1 MTTNDVKLRHGL
13 KGISELLGCSISTA
27 QRIKKKGI
35 IDEAIIQIGKTI
47 VIDERKAL
55 ELLKKH
61 SKV

>member
-1 MTTNDVKLRHGL
+1 MTATDVKLRY
-13 KGISELLGCSISTA
+13 GIPGIADLLGCSTATA
-27 QRIKKKGI
+27 QRIKNSGI

-55 ELLKKH
+55 ECLKKH

>member
-1 MTTNDVKLRHGL
+1 MTTTDVKLRYGI
-13 KGISELLGCSISTA
+13 KGIAELLGCSRATA
-27 QRIKKKGI
+27 QKIKDKGL

-55 ELLKKH
+55 ECLKKH